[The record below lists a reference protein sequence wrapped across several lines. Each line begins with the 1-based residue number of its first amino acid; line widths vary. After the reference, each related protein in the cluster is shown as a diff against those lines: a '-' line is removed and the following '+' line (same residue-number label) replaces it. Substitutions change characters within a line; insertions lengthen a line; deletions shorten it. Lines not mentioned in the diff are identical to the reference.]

1 MKPNENTERL
11 HDMTQLIKR
20 MSAFLLCLMLLMGAF
35 TETALAAPDWP
46 SGVSV
51 QAESGIVIDA
61 DTGTVLWGQN
71 IHNQYFPASITKIM
85 TALIVIEKCSLDET
99 VTFSHNAVFNVEAGS
114 SNAGINEGD
123 KLSVKD
129 CLYALLLKSAN
140 ESANA
145 LAEHVAGS
153 TEAFAD
159 MMNAKAKELGCTDT
173 HFANPSGLNDPEHY
187 TSTYDMAL
195 IARAA
200 FLNPTFEEIDSTTYY
215 KLPPNSINPE
225 GLTIYPG
232 HKMLKKS
239 TPYYYPGIVGGK
251 TGYTTLAGNTLVTCA
266 KKNGLKLIAVILKGS
281 TPQYWTDTKNLLDFG
296 FENFVSVRAADHET
310 KYSPVSSDLTFG
322 GLTLDKPAALILDPD
337 GRIILPK
344 TAEFSDAEAA
354 LSYDISDSDPA
365 NAVAKICYRYN
376 ERQIGCTYLE
386 TNQALFESAASS
398 HQVPASGGEGES
410 ALNTDQAASEAATSG
425 ENDAAVPKAAN
436 SGENDAAV
444 PDAAAGQ
451 SPEGAQY
458 PEETIPQGETEL
470 PKETEDYRE
479 KALRPFEIP
488 AIAWII
494 LGSVAGVALLGALI
508 TFLIIRKNR
517 ETQEYHFRH
526 EQRLKRLQDSGVS
539 ADEFNNLIEQRRSS
553 YTSKRKKGR
562 GNRHLKFK

>member
-35 TETALAAPDWP
+35 SSTALAAPDWP

-85 TALIVIEKCSLDET
+85 TALIVIETCSLDET

-140 ESANA
+140 EAANA

-266 KKNGLKLIAVILKGS
+266 RKNGLKLIAVILKGS

-310 KYSPVSSDLTFG
+310 KFSPVSSDLTFG
-322 GLTLDKPAALILDPD
+322 GLALDKPAALILDPD

-354 LSYDISDSDPA
+354 LSYDISDSDPDH
-365 NAVAKICYRYN
+365 AVAKICYRYN

-386 TNQALFESAASS
+386 TNPALFESAASS
-398 HQVPASGGEGES
+398 QPLAADAGTEES
-410 ALNTDQAASEAATSG
+410 AAETDPAGSGAETAGTETSAAET
-425 ENDAAVPKAAN
+425 
-436 SGENDAAV
+436 
-444 PDAAAGQ
+444 AGSQ
-451 SPEGAQY
+451 D
-458 PEETIPQGETEL
+458 ETEL

-488 AIAWII
+488 SIAWII
-494 LGSVAGVALLGALI
+494 LGSVAGIILLGALI
-508 TFLIIRKNR
+508 TFLVLRKNR
-517 ETQEYHFRH
+517 EEQEYHFRH

-539 ADEFNNLIEQRRSS
+539 ADEFNSLMEQRRSA

>member
-35 TETALAAPDWP
+35 PATALAAPDWP

-85 TALIVIEKCSLDET
+85 TALIVIETCSLDET

-140 ESANA
+140 EAANA

-159 MMNAKAKELGCTDT
+159 MMNVKAKELGCTDT

-266 KKNGLKLIAVILKGS
+266 RKNGLKLIAVILKGS

-310 KYSPVSSDLTFG
+310 KFSPVSSDLTFG
-322 GLTLDKPAALILDPD
+322 GLALDKPAALILDPD

-354 LSYDISDSDPA
+354 LSYDISGT
-365 NAVAKICYRYN
+365 
-376 ERQIGCTYLE
+376 E
-386 TNQALFESAASS
+386 ESAAETD
-398 HQVPASGGEGES
+398 PAGSDAETAGTETS
-410 ALNTDQAASEAATSG
+410 ASET
-425 ENDAAVPKAAN
+425 
-436 SGENDAAV
+436 
-444 PDAAAGQ
+444 AGSQ
-451 SPEGAQY
+451 D
-458 PEETIPQGETEL
+458 ETEL

-488 AIAWII
+488 SIAWII
-494 LGSVAGVALLGALI
+494 LGSVAGIILLGALI
-508 TFLIIRKNR
+508 TFLVLRKNR
-517 ETQEYHFRH
+517 EEQEYHFRH

-539 ADEFNNLIEQRRSS
+539 ADEFNSLMEQRRSA

>member
-1 MKPNENTERL
+1 
-11 HDMTQLIKR
+11 MTQLIKR
-20 MSAFLLCLMLLMGAF
+20 MSAFLLSLMLLMGLFAD
-35 TETALAAPDWP
+35 TALAAPEWP
-46 SGVSV
+46 SGVSI

-85 TALIVIEKCSLDET
+85 TALIVIESCSLDET

-140 ESANA
+140 EAANA
-145 LAEHVAGS
+145 LAEHVAGT
-153 TEAFAD
+153 TEEFAD
-159 MMNAKAKELGCTDT
+159 LMNAKAKELGCTDT

-266 KKNGLKLIAVILKGS
+266 QKNGFKLIAVILKGS

-296 FENFVSVRAADHET
+296 FENFVSVKAADYEV
-310 KYSPVSSDLTFG
+310 KYSPVSNDLSFG
-322 GLTLDKPAALILDPD
+322 GLSADKPEALILDPD
-337 GRIILPK
+337 GRVILPK
-344 TAEFSDAEAA
+344 TAEFSDADAS
-354 LSYDISDSDPA
+354 LSYDISEGDPE
-365 NAVAKICYRYN
+365 NAVAKIFYRYN
-376 ERQIGCTYLE
+376 ERAIGCTYLE
-386 TNQALFESAASS
+386 INEAVFQSAPSTDATALTADGESLADNSPSEGALNSSAPASS
-398 HQVPASGGEGES
+398 ETTGEDT
-410 ALNTDQAASEAATSG
+410 A
-425 ENDAAVPKAAN
+425 P
-436 SGENDAAV
+436 
-444 PDAAAGQ
+444 Q
-451 SPEGAQY
+451 S
-458 PEETIPQGETEL
+458 
-470 PKETEDYRE
+470 ETEDYRE

-494 LGSVAGVALLGALI
+494 LGCVGGAALLAGLI
-508 TFLIIRKNR
+508 LFVIYRKSR
-517 ETQEYHFRH
+517 EEQESLFRH

-539 ADEFNNLIEQRRSS
+539 AEEFNAILEQRRSS
-553 YTSKRKKGR
+553 YTSKRKKSR

>member
-1 MKPNENTERL
+1 
-11 HDMTQLIKR
+11 MTQLIKR
-20 MSAFLLCLMLLMGAF
+20 MSAFLLSLMLLTGLFAD
-35 TETALAAPDWP
+35 TALAAPEWP
-46 SGVSV
+46 GGVSI

-85 TALIVIEKCSLDET
+85 TALIVIESCSLDET

-123 KLSVKD
+123 KLSVED

-140 ESANA
+140 EAANA
-145 LAEHVAGS
+145 LAEHVAGT

-159 MMNAKAKELGCTDT
+159 LMNAKAKELGCTDT

-266 KKNGLKLIAVILKGS
+266 QKNGIKLIAVILKGS

-296 FENFVSVRAADHET
+296 FENFVSVRAADYEV
-310 KYSPVSSDLTFG
+310 KYSPVSSDLSFG
-322 GLTLDKPAALILDPD
+322 GLSVDKPAALILDPD
-337 GRIILPK
+337 GRVILPK
-344 TAEFSDAEAA
+344 TAEFSDAEAS
-354 LSYDISDSDPA
+354 LSYDISEGDPE
-365 NAVAKICYRYN
+365 NAVAKIFYRYN
-376 ERQIGCTYLE
+376 ERAIGCTYLE
-386 TNQALFESAASS
+386 INEAVFQSAPSSGDTALTSDENEAEISSAPAGGGESLPAASS
-398 HQVPASGGEGES
+398 EGES
-410 ALNTDQAASEAATSG
+410 LTGDALGGNASAEDETMG
-425 ENDAAVPKAAN
+425 GDAA
-436 SGENDAAV
+436 
-444 PDAAAGQ
+444 
-451 SPEGAQY
+451 
-458 PEETIPQGETEL
+458 PQG
-470 PKETEDYRE
+470 ETEDYRE

-494 LGSVAGVALLGALI
+494 LGCVGGAALLVGLI
-508 TFLIIRKNR
+508 LFVIYKKSR
-517 ETQEYHFRH
+517 EEQESLFRH

-539 ADEFNNLIEQRRSS
+539 AEEFNAILEQRRSS

>member
-35 TETALAAPDWP
+35 PATALAAPDWP

-85 TALIVIEKCSLDET
+85 TALIVIETCSLDET

-140 ESANA
+140 EAANA

-159 MMNAKAKELGCTDT
+159 MMNVKAKELGCTDT

-266 KKNGLKLIAVILKGS
+266 RKNGLKLIAVILKGS

-310 KYSPVSSDLTFG
+310 KFSPVSSDLTFG
-322 GLTLDKPAALILDPD
+322 GLALDKPAALILDPD

-354 LSYDISDSDPA
+354 LSYDISDSDPDH
-365 NAVAKICYRYN
+365 AVAKICYRYN

-386 TNQALFESAASS
+386 TNPALFESASS
-398 HQVPASGGEGES
+398 SQPLAADAGTEES
-410 ALNTDQAASEAATSG
+410 AAETDPAG
-425 ENDAAVPKAAN
+425 NDAETAGTETSAA
-436 SGENDAAV
+436 ET
-444 PDAAAGQ
+444 AGSQ
-451 SPEGAQY
+451 D
-458 PEETIPQGETEL
+458 ETEL

-488 AIAWII
+488 SIAWII
-494 LGSVAGVALLGALI
+494 LGSVAGIILLGALI
-508 TFLIIRKNR
+508 TFLVLRKNR
-517 ETQEYHFRH
+517 EEQEYHFRH

-539 ADEFNNLIEQRRSS
+539 ADEFNSLMEQRRSA

>member
-35 TETALAAPDWP
+35 SSTALAAPDWP

-85 TALIVIEKCSLDET
+85 TALIVIETCSLDET

-140 ESANA
+140 EAANA

-266 KKNGLKLIAVILKGS
+266 RKNGLKLIAVILKGS

-310 KYSPVSSDLTFG
+310 KFSPVSSDLTFG
-322 GLTLDKPAALILDPD
+322 GLALDKPAALILDPD

-354 LSYDISDSDPA
+354 LSYDISDSDPDH
-365 NAVAKICYRYN
+365 AVAKICYRYN

-386 TNQALFESAASS
+386 TNPALFESASS
-398 HQVPASGGEGES
+398 SQPLAADAGTEES
-410 ALNTDQAASEAATSG
+410 AAETDPAGSDAETAGTETSAAET
-425 ENDAAVPKAAN
+425 
-436 SGENDAAV
+436 
-444 PDAAAGQ
+444 AGSQ
-451 SPEGAQY
+451 D
-458 PEETIPQGETEL
+458 ETEL

-488 AIAWII
+488 SIAWII
-494 LGSVAGVALLGALI
+494 LGSVAGIILLGALI
-508 TFLIIRKNR
+508 TFLVLRKNR
-517 ETQEYHFRH
+517 EEQEYHFRH

-539 ADEFNNLIEQRRSS
+539 ADEFNSLMEQRRSA

>member
-35 TETALAAPDWP
+35 PATALAAPDWP

-85 TALIVIEKCSLDET
+85 TALIVIETCSLDET

-140 ESANA
+140 EAANA

-266 KKNGLKLIAVILKGS
+266 RKNGLKLIAVILKGS

-296 FENFVSVRAADHET
+296 FENFASVRAADHET
-310 KYSPVSSDLTFG
+310 KFSPVSSDLTFG
-322 GLTLDKPAALILDPD
+322 GLALDKPAALILDPD

-354 LSYDISDSDPA
+354 LSYDISDSDPDH
-365 NAVAKICYRYN
+365 AVAKICYRYN

-386 TNQALFESAASS
+386 TNPALFESAASS
-398 HQVPASGGEGES
+398 QPLAADAGTEES
-410 ALNTDQAASEAATSG
+410 AAETDPAGSDAETAGTETSAAET
-425 ENDAAVPKAAN
+425 
-436 SGENDAAV
+436 
-444 PDAAAGQ
+444 AGSQ
-451 SPEGAQY
+451 D
-458 PEETIPQGETEL
+458 ETEL

-488 AIAWII
+488 SIAWII
-494 LGSVAGVALLGALI
+494 LGSVAGIILLGALI
-508 TFLIIRKNR
+508 TFLVLRKNR
-517 ETQEYHFRH
+517 EEQEYHFRH

-539 ADEFNNLIEQRRSS
+539 ADEFNSLMEQRRSA

>member
-1 MKPNENTERL
+1 M
-11 HDMTQLIKR
+11 MQLMKR
-20 MSAFLLCLMLLMGAF
+20 MSAFFLCLILF
-35 TETALAAPDWP
+35 TSGFAGTAAAAPEWP
-46 SGVSV
+46 SNVSV

-123 KLSVKD
+123 QLSVKD

-140 ESANA
+140 EAANA
-145 LAEHVAGS
+145 LAEHVSGT
-153 TEAFAD
+153 TEAFAEL
-159 MMNAKAKELGCTDT
+159 MNERARELGCTNT
-173 HFANPSGLNDPEHY
+173 HFANPSGLNNPEHY

-200 FLNPTFEEIDSTTYY
+200 FSNPTFEEIDSTTYY

-225 GLTIYPG
+225 GLAIYPG

-239 TPYYYPGIVGGK
+239 TPYYYPGIIGGK

-266 KKNGLKLIAVILKGS
+266 EKNGMRLIAVILKGS

-296 FENFVSVRAADHET
+296 FTNFVSVKAAEHET
-310 KYSPVSSDLTFG
+310 LYTSVTSDLSFG
-322 GLTLDKPAALILDPD
+322 GLSSDRPEALIIDPEST
-337 GRIILPK
+337 IILPK
-344 TAEFSDAEAA
+344 TADFSDADAM
-354 LSYDISDSDPA
+354 LSYDISPGDPPGA
-365 NAVAKICYRYN
+365 IAKIFYRYN

-386 TNQALFESAASS
+386 INEELFGTAATGSRMAGDGNETAEGADETG
-398 HQVPASGGEGES
+398 ASGLSDGGLTDTDEGLQNPDS
-410 ALNTDQAASEAATSG
+410 LLNPADTQAGDPGTSTVA
-425 ENDAAVPKAAN
+425 E
-436 SGENDAAV
+436 
-444 PDAAAGQ
+444 
-451 SPEGAQY
+451 
-458 PEETIPQGETEL
+458 
-470 PKETEDYRE
+470 ETEDYRE

-494 LGSVAGVALLGALI
+494 LISVAAIAVTGCGIAF
-508 TFLIIRKNR
+508 FLYSRGQEQHNSMIRR
-517 ETQEYHFRH
+517 
-526 EQRLKRLQDSGVS
+526 EQRRQRLQDSGISVE
-539 ADEFNNLIEQRRSS
+539 EFNALVERRRST
-553 YTSKRKKGR
+553 TSSKKKKGR

>member
-35 TETALAAPDWP
+35 PATALAAPDWP

-85 TALIVIEKCSLDET
+85 TALIVIETCSLDET

-140 ESANA
+140 EAANA

-159 MMNAKAKELGCTDT
+159 MMNVKAKELGCTDT

-200 FLNPTFEEIDSTTYY
+200 FLNPTFEEIDSTAYY

-266 KKNGLKLIAVILKGS
+266 RKNGLKLIAVILKGS

-310 KYSPVSSDLTFG
+310 KFSPVSSDLTFG
-322 GLTLDKPAALILDPD
+322 GLALDKPAALILDPD

-354 LSYDISDSDPA
+354 LSYDISDSDPDH
-365 NAVAKICYRYN
+365 AVAKICYRYN

-386 TNQALFESAASS
+386 TNPALFESASS
-398 HQVPASGGEGES
+398 SQPLAADAGTEES
-410 ALNTDQAASEAATSG
+410 AAETDPAGSDAETAGTETSAAET
-425 ENDAAVPKAAN
+425 
-436 SGENDAAV
+436 
-444 PDAAAGQ
+444 AGSQ
-451 SPEGAQY
+451 D
-458 PEETIPQGETEL
+458 ETEL

-488 AIAWII
+488 SIAWII
-494 LGSVAGVALLGALI
+494 LGSVAGIILLGALI
-508 TFLIIRKNR
+508 TFLVLRKNR
-517 ETQEYHFRH
+517 EEQEYHFRH

-539 ADEFNNLIEQRRSS
+539 ADEFNSLMEQRRSA

>member
-35 TETALAAPDWP
+35 SSTALAAPDWP

-85 TALIVIEKCSLDET
+85 TALIVIETCSLDET

-140 ESANA
+140 EAANA

-266 KKNGLKLIAVILKGS
+266 RKNGLKLIAVILKGS

-310 KYSPVSSDLTFG
+310 KFSPVSSDLTFG
-322 GLTLDKPAALILDPD
+322 GLALDKPAALILDPD

-354 LSYDISDSDPA
+354 LSYDISDSDPDH
-365 NAVAKICYRYN
+365 AVAKICYRYN

-386 TNQALFESAASS
+386 TNPALFESASS
-398 HQVPASGGEGES
+398 SQPLAADAGTEESAAETDPAS
-410 ALNTDQAASEAATSG
+410 
-425 ENDAAVPKAAN
+425 NDAETAGTETSAA
-436 SGENDAAV
+436 ET
-444 PDAAAGQ
+444 AGSQ
-451 SPEGAQY
+451 D
-458 PEETIPQGETEL
+458 ETEL

-488 AIAWII
+488 SIAWII
-494 LGSVAGVALLGALI
+494 LGSVAGIILLGALI
-508 TFLIIRKNR
+508 TFLVLRKNR
-517 ETQEYHFRH
+517 EEQEYHFRH

-539 ADEFNNLIEQRRSS
+539 ADEFNSLMEQRRSA

>member
-35 TETALAAPDWP
+35 PATALAAPDWP

-85 TALIVIEKCSLDET
+85 TALIVIETCSLDET

-140 ESANA
+140 EAANA

-200 FLNPTFEEIDSTTYY
+200 FLNPTFEEIDSTAYY

-266 KKNGLKLIAVILKGS
+266 RKNGLKLIAVILKGS

-310 KYSPVSSDLTFG
+310 KFSPVSSDLTFG
-322 GLTLDKPAALILDPD
+322 GLALDKPAALILDPD

-354 LSYDISDSDPA
+354 LSYDISDSDPDH
-365 NAVAKICYRYN
+365 AVAKICYRYN

-386 TNQALFESAASS
+386 TNPALFESASS
-398 HQVPASGGEGES
+398 SQPLAADAGTEES
-410 ALNTDQAASEAATSG
+410 AAETDPAGSDAETAGTETSAAET
-425 ENDAAVPKAAN
+425 
-436 SGENDAAV
+436 
-444 PDAAAGQ
+444 AGSQ
-451 SPEGAQY
+451 D
-458 PEETIPQGETEL
+458 ETEL

-488 AIAWII
+488 SIAWII
-494 LGSVAGVALLGALI
+494 LGSVAGIILLGALI
-508 TFLIIRKNR
+508 TFLVLRKNR
-517 ETQEYHFRH
+517 EEQEYHFRH

-539 ADEFNNLIEQRRSS
+539 ADEFNSLMEQRRSA

>member
-35 TETALAAPDWP
+35 PATALAAPDWP

-85 TALIVIEKCSLDET
+85 TALIVIETCSLDET

-140 ESANA
+140 EAANA

-159 MMNAKAKELGCTDT
+159 MMNVKAKELGCTDT

-266 KKNGLKLIAVILKGS
+266 RKNGLKLIAVILKGS

-310 KYSPVSSDLTFG
+310 KFSPVSSDLTFG
-322 GLTLDKPAALILDPD
+322 GLALDKPAALILDPD

-354 LSYDISDSDPA
+354 LSYDISDSDPDH
-365 NAVAKICYRYN
+365 AVAKICYRYN

-386 TNQALFESAASS
+386 TNPALFESASS
-398 HQVPASGGEGES
+398 SQPLAADAGTEES
-410 ALNTDQAASEAATSG
+410 AAETDPAGSG
-425 ENDAAVPKAAN
+425 EETAGTETSAA
-436 SGENDAAV
+436 ET
-444 PDAAAGQ
+444 AGSQ
-451 SPEGAQY
+451 D
-458 PEETIPQGETEL
+458 ETEL

-488 AIAWII
+488 SIAWII
-494 LGSVAGVALLGALI
+494 LGSVAGIILLGALI
-508 TFLIIRKNR
+508 TFLVLRKNR
-517 ETQEYHFRH
+517 EEQEYHFRH

-539 ADEFNNLIEQRRSS
+539 ADEFNSLMEQRRSA

>member
-173 HFANPSGLNDPEHY
+173 HFANPSGLNNPEHY

-296 FENFVSVRAADHET
+296 FQNFVSVRAADHET

-344 TAEFSDAEAA
+344 TAEFSDAEAT
-354 LSYDISDSDPA
+354 LSYDISDSDPDTVTM
-365 NAVAKICYRYN
+365 NAR
-376 ERQIGCTYLE
+376 
-386 TNQALFESAASS
+386 S
-398 HQVPASGGEGES
+398 
-410 ALNTDQAASEAATSG
+410 
-425 ENDAAVPKAAN
+425 AVPIWRPTRHCLKAPRPPIRFQPPSRKAN
-436 SGENDAAV
+436 PRQEPGKLWMAPDKLRMAPVRVLPVRRTPAPRQKRPHPIQPAAERTAE
-444 PDAAAGQ
+444 PPHRHQ
-451 SPEGAQY
+451 
-458 PEETIPQGETEL
+458 TEPVL
-470 PKETEDYRE
+470 RRE
-479 KALRPFEIP
+479 
-488 AIAWII
+488 
-494 LGSVAGVALLGALI
+494 
-508 TFLIIRKNR
+508 
-517 ETQEYHFRH
+517 
-526 EQRLKRLQDSGVS
+526 
-539 ADEFNNLIEQRRSS
+539 
-553 YTSKRKKGR
+553 
-562 GNRHLKFK
+562 

>member
-173 HFANPSGLNDPEHY
+173 HFANPSGLNNPEHY

-239 TPYYYPGIVGGK
+239 TPYYYPGIVESGTKTAKMVKSHHNVGGLPEDLQFQLVEPLRQLFKDEVRACGVELGLPAEMVYRQPFPGPGLGVRCLGAITKERLEAVRESDAILREEFANAGLDK
-251 TGYTTLAGNTLVTCA
+251 TVWQYFTVVPDFKSVGVRDNARCFDYP
-266 KKNGLKLIAVILKGS
+266 VIL
-281 TPQYWTDTKNLLDFG
+281 
-296 FENFVSVRAADHET
+296 RAVNT
-310 KYSPVSSDLTFG
+310 
-322 GLTLDKPAALILDPD
+322 I
-337 GRIILPK
+337 
-344 TAEFSDAEAA
+344 DAM
-354 LSYDISDSDPA
+354 
-365 NAVAKICYRYN
+365 
-376 ERQIGCTYLE
+376 
-386 TNQALFESAASS
+386 SAS
-398 HQVPASGGEGES
+398 
-410 ALNTDQAASEAATSG
+410 
-425 ENDAAVPKAAN
+425 
-436 SGENDAAV
+436 
-444 PDAAAGQ
+444 
-451 SPEGAQY
+451 
-458 PEETIPQGETEL
+458 
-470 PKETEDYRE
+470 
-479 KALRPFEIP
+479 
-488 AIAWII
+488 
-494 LGSVAGVALLGALI
+494 
-508 TFLIIRKNR
+508 
-517 ETQEYHFRH
+517 
-526 EQRLKRLQDSGVS
+526 
-539 ADEFNNLIEQRRSS
+539 IEQIDYAVLLKITDRIL
-553 YTSKRKKGR
+553 KEVKNV
-562 GNRHLKFK
+562 NRVCYDLSPKPTATIEWE

>member
-35 TETALAAPDWP
+35 PATALAAPDWP

-85 TALIVIEKCSLDET
+85 TALIVIETCSLDET

-140 ESANA
+140 EAANA

-266 KKNGLKLIAVILKGS
+266 RKNGLKLIAVILKGS

-310 KYSPVSSDLTFG
+310 KFSPVSSDLTFG
-322 GLTLDKPAALILDPD
+322 GLALDKPAALILDPD

-354 LSYDISDSDPA
+354 LSYDISDSDPDH
-365 NAVAKICYRYN
+365 AVAKICYRYN

-386 TNQALFESAASS
+386 TNPALFESASS
-398 HQVPASGGEGES
+398 SQPLAADAGTEES
-410 ALNTDQAASEAATSG
+410 AAETDPAGSDAETAGTETSAAET
-425 ENDAAVPKAAN
+425 
-436 SGENDAAV
+436 
-444 PDAAAGQ
+444 AGSQ
-451 SPEGAQY
+451 D
-458 PEETIPQGETEL
+458 ETEL

-488 AIAWII
+488 SIAWII
-494 LGSVAGVALLGALI
+494 LGSVAGIILLGALI
-508 TFLIIRKNR
+508 TFLVLRKNR
-517 ETQEYHFRH
+517 EEQEYHFRH

-539 ADEFNNLIEQRRSS
+539 ADEFNSLMEQRRSA